1 MPKVDVQSQ
10 IRVPAE
16 RVWAAILDVES
27 FPDYMPNVLR
37 AEVVS
42 LSDDGRE
49 RVSSWSARLK
59 GSVLEWVEHERID
72 HGRRLIEF
80 TQVDGDLDVFRGT
93 WQVTPGDDDT
103 VTTVRLQAE
112 FEIGIPLLADMLD
125 PVAARALRDNQEQ
138 MLRSLEARVRVP

>member
-42 LSDDGRE
+42 LSDDGCE

-59 GSVLEWVEHERID
+59 GSVLEWVENERID